1 LPLNFENRVAVTA
14 LAAGALGVLATIILL
29 FAGDYSVETRW
40 TVTVFVVSAWLMAA
54 FSAREQVLRPLQTL
68 SNLVE
73 ALREG
78 DFSLRGRAVQSDDAL
93 AEVIREVNALS
104 KQLREERALSTEASA
119 LLRKVMT
126 EIDVAIFAF
135 DGDQRLRLINRG
147 GERLLGNTSERLLA
161 HTAEELGL
169 RDCLEGEPARI
180 LQHTFPS
187 GSGPWGLRRST
198 FREGGRPH
206 ELVVISDFRQ
216 ALRDEE
222 RRAWQRL
229 VRVMGHEINNSLA
242 PIQSLVGTL
251 ERVLHNRA
259 QTSDWHQDMERGLRV
274 IGSRAESLSRFM
286 QEYSRLARL
295 PAPNLQPVNIKQ
307 LVHRV
312 ASLDSRL
319 QITIEEGPDLTV
331 SADPDQLEQALIN
344 IIRNAIDAALSVPSG
359 AVSLRWRA
367 NAGYLEVIITDNGPG
382 LASTTN
388 LFVPFF
394 TTKQGGSGIGLVLAR
409 QIMEGHGGSVSL
421 SNREGAR
428 GCIARLRLPDN
439 QLGTHASP

>member
-14 LAAGALGVLATIILL
+14 LAAGALGVVATVVLV
-29 FAGDYSVETRW
+29 FVGDYSVETRW

-78 DFSLRGRAVQSDDAL
+78 DFSLRGRAVKSDDAL

-147 GERLLGNTSERLLA
+147 GERLLGNNSERLLA
-161 HTAEELGL
+161 RTAEDLGL
-169 RDCLEGEPARI
+169 HDCLTGEPARI
-180 LQHTFPS
+180 LQHTFPG

-251 ERVLHNRA
+251 ERVLNTRERS
-259 QTSDWHQDMERGLRV
+259 SDWHQDMERGLRV
-274 IGSRAESLSRFM
+274 IGSRAESLGRFM
-286 QEYSRLARL
+286 QEYSRLARM

-307 LVHRV
+307 LIQRV

-319 QITIEEGPDLTV
+319 QINVEDGPDFTV
-331 SADPDQLEQALIN
+331 TADPDQLEQALIN
-344 IIRNAIDAALSVPSG
+344 IIRNAIDAALTVPSG

-367 NAGYLEVIITDNGPG
+367 DAGFLEVTVIDNGPG

-394 TTKQGGSGIGLVLAR
+394 TTKPGGSGIGLVLAR
-409 QIMEGHGGSVSL
+409 QIMEGHGGSISIQ
-421 SNREGAR
+421 NRSSAKGVEA
-428 GCIARLRLPDN
+428 IIRLP
-439 QLGTHASP
+439 LGNRALPAQS

>member
-1 LPLNFENRVAVTA
+1 
-14 LAAGALGVLATIILL
+14 
-29 FAGDYSVETRW
+29 
-40 TVTVFVVSAWLMAA
+40 
-54 FSAREQVLRPLQTL
+54 VLRPLQTL

-78 DFSLRGRAVQSDDAL
+78 DFSLRGRAVHSNDAL

-147 GERLLGNTSERLLA
+147 GERLLGNNAERLLA

-169 RDCLEGEPARI
+169 RDCLDGEPARI
-180 LQHTFPS
+180 LQHTFPG

-206 ELVVISDFRQ
+206 ELIVISDFRQ

-251 ERVLHNRA
+251 ERVLHNQQGSA
-259 QTSDWHQDMERGLRV
+259 DWQQDMERGLRV

-295 PAPNLQPVNIKQ
+295 PVPNLQPVALKP

-312 ASLDSRL
+312 ASLDPRL
-319 QITIEEGPDLTV
+319 QVTINDGPDLTLT
-331 SADPDQLEQALIN
+331 ADPDQLEQALIN
-344 IIRNAIDAALSVPSG
+344 IIRNAVDAALTSPSG
-359 AVSLRWRA
+359 TVSVGWQMDS
-367 NAGYLEVIITDNGPG
+367 GMVEITIEDNGPG

-394 TTKQGGSGIGLVLAR
+394 TTKPGGSGIGLVLAR

-421 SNREGAR
+421 ANREGQR

-439 QLGTHASP
+439 KSGTRTASR

>member
-1 LPLNFENRVAVTA
+1 MPLNFENRVAVTA
-14 LAAGALGVLATIILL
+14 LAAGALGVIATIVLV
-29 FAGDYSVETRW
+29 FVGDYSVETRW
-40 TVTVFVVSAWLMAA
+40 TVTVFVIAAWLMAA

-78 DFSLRGRAVQSDDAL
+78 DFSLRGRAVESDDAL

-135 DGDQRLRLINRG
+135 DGDQRLRLINRS
-147 GERLLGNTSERLLA
+147 GERLLGNTAERLLA
-161 HTAEELGL
+161 HTADELGL
-169 RDCLEGEPARI
+169 RECLDGEPARI

-251 ERVLHNRA
+251 ERVLNTRD
-259 QTSDWHQDMERGLRV
+259 QSSDWHQDMERGLRV
-274 IGSRAESLSRFM
+274 IGSRAESLGRFM

-295 PAPNLQPVNIKQ
+295 PAPNLQPVAIAP
-307 LVHRV
+307 LIHRV
-312 ASLDSRL
+312 GSLDSRL
-319 QITIEEGPDLTV
+319 QITIEEGPDVTV
-331 SADPDQLEQALIN
+331 TADPDQLEQALIN
-344 IIRNAIDAALSVPSG
+344 IIRNAIDAALTVAPG
-359 AVSLRWRA
+359 AVMLRWKID
-367 NAGYLEVIITDNGPG
+367 NGYLEVAVTDNGPG

-394 TTKQGGSGIGLVLAR
+394 TTKPGGSGIGLVLAR
-409 QIMEGHGGSVSL
+409 QIMEGHGGSIVVQ
-421 SNREGAR
+421 NRTGAK
-428 GCIARLRLPDN
+428 GVEAIIRLP
-439 QLGTHASP
+439 LGNRALPA